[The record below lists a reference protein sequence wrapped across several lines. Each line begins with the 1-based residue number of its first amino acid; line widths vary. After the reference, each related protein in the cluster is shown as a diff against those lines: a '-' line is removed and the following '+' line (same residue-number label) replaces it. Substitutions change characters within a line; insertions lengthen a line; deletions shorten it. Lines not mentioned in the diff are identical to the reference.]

1 MQNVSGALC
10 IDPAIPSLLPSLF
23 SPRFSLFAEREGQ
36 VHYTTRIVP
45 RKWQFYGKM
54 VKRWA
59 SAGHCPF
66 FQAATLPNSSTLLAS
81 VKRDACPSFQSQSH
95 HQRSFSFSFGYDM
108 RDNHLN
114 SLVGQRNAFRFV
126 CLLTREGVLCFTRIW
141 YTFER
146 EREST
151 RWLMTFKILNK
162 SFYFPFV
169 HFMEG
174 ILYVKLGCKEYNYIF
189 E

>member
-10 IDPAIPSLLPSLF
+10 IDPAIPSLPPSLF

-45 RKWQFYGKM
+45 CKWQFYGKM

-146 EREST
+146 EKERERVRDGWWHSRSWT
-151 RWLMTFKILNK
+151 RVFTFHLSI
-162 SFYFPFV
+162 SWRAFYT
-169 HFMEG
+169 
-174 ILYVKLGCKEYNYIF
+174 
-189 E
+189 